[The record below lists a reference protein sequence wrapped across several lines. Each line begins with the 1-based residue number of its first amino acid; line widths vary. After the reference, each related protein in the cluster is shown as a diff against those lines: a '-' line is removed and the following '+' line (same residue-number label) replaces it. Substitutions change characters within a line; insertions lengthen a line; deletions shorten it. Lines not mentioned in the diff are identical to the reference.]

1 MQDQVTGA
9 RSRIRKLVKRI
20 PCFDQ
25 SCVTQNSPYSEN
37 CEKCGKPLSGGI
49 IFSTGQ
55 SGTAQRE
62 YLDEVRKKVD
72 TVGCC
77 HLHDVAVTMEQFARE
92 FDPNINWDKVL
103 DRPEEELRFRRAQA
117 FGEIKPSI
125 ISAPNDVHIIACH
138 LTFRW
143 RAYLT
148 RGFDPHLMTGIDQW
162 LRLFVTVID
171 GVDDVHKRL
180 TATDWGTRKRLELA
194 LSRDEE
200 VFITSLLA
208 DVYRRPHY
216 IVARQEPPDNISELI
231 LNPWKPRA
239 YLSFPITA
247 LKGDD
252 EARKTIEKVRDTIR
266 QWLVVF
272 DPYAIK
278 DYDLTYQVPEMAA
291 IAEELGE
298 QTEQRDFRFI
308 DQSEVLIAFFPK
320 AVPSKGVEAE
330 LRHAKTTGKV
340 IYLCYPKKTG
350 GPFSISPDFFTS
362 SPDEFLELICSH
374 FEGLDKPTDI

>member
-1 MQDQVTGA
+1 MQIQVTDA
-9 RSRIRKLVKRI
+9 RNRIRKLVKRI
-20 PCFDQ
+20 PCLDQ
-25 SCVTQNSPYSEN
+25 TCTTQNSPYATK
-37 CEKCGKPLSGGI
+37 CEKCGKELTGGI
-49 IFSTGQ
+49 IFSTAQ

-62 YLDEVRKKVD
+62 YLNEVKKRIETVRK
-72 TVGCC
+72 C
-77 HLHDVAVTMEQFARE
+77 HLHDVALKMEQFARE

-103 DRPEEELRFRRAQA
+103 DRPEEELRFRRAQT
-117 FGEIKPSI
+117 FGEIK
-125 ISAPNDVHIIACH
+125 SAITNAPHDIHIIACH

-148 RGFDPHLMTGIDQW
+148 RGFDPHLMTSIDQW
-162 LRLFVTVID
+162 LRLFITVID
-171 GVDDVHKRL
+171 GVDDVHKRMA
-180 TATDWGTRKRLELA
+180 ATDWGFRKRLELA

-200 VFITSLLA
+200 VFITGLLA
-208 DVYRRPHY
+208 DVYRKPHY

-247 LKGDD
+247 LKGDN
-252 EARKTIEKVRDTIR
+252 AAQITIENFRDRIR

-278 DYDLTYQVPEMAA
+278 DYDLTYQVPEMAT
-291 IAEELGE
+291 ISKELGE

-320 AVPSKGVEAE
+320 AVSSKGVEAE

-340 IYLCYPKKTG
+340 IYLCYPEKTG
-350 GPFSISPDFFTS
+350 GPFSTSPDYFAS
-362 SPDEFLELICSH
+362 SPEEFLELLRSH
-374 FEGLDKPTDI
+374 FDGLDRPFDL